1 MNVVLDFQGGS
12 IELDAGDRL
21 IAACDGPR
29 LSDGADPAEA
39 VRQALT
45 GPIDFPPLRDAVV
58 PGDTVIIAND
68 GETPCAPA
76 VISAACEALFEAGVE
91 PGSITVLSS
100 STPLVPMQLPEGVS
114 FAVHDPDDKTQ
125 MSYLATTQEG
135 RRIYLN
141 RKLTDA
147 EFVLPVGRLAY
158 DPAFGYRGPWSS
170 LFPGMSDTE
179 TRRSFALRA
188 SSDTAPDPDLPSP
201 ALLEASEVCWLIG
214 CQFHVG
220 VLGEPSGPIRVVA
233 GLESAVQRRG
243 AEELNANFRFRAPSR
258 AEVVIASVEGG
269 DLNALT
275 AGLNNA
281 VRLTRRG
288 GKIVILSGVQGD
300 VGMNLARVRD
310 AGDPRSA
317 LAAVKGGETH
327 ADYFV
332 ARAIAEATVHADVY
346 LLSKLDPDLVEEM
359 SMTPLGR
366 PEESRRLA
374 AAASDVILV
383 NRADLVRCDAEE
395 D

>member
-1 MNVVLDFQGGS
+1 MALEFRGGS

-21 IAACDGPR
+21 IATCTGPR
-29 LSDGADPAEA
+29 LSQGADPAEA
-39 VRQALT
+39 AFLALAA
-45 GPIDFPPLRDAVV
+45 PLDFPPLRHAVV
-58 PGDTVIIAND
+58 PGDIVVIAND

-76 VISAACEALFEAGVE
+76 VIAAACQVLFDAGVE
-91 PGSITVLSS
+91 AGSITVLCSS
-100 STPLVPMQLPEGVS
+100 APEVPLQLPEGVE
-114 FAVHDPDDKTQ
+114 FAVHNPDDKEQ

-135 RRIYLN
+135 RRVYLN
-141 RKLTDA
+141 RRLTDA
-147 EFVLPVGRLAY
+147 DFVLPVGRLTF
-158 DPAFGYRGPWSS
+158 DPAFGYRGPWST

-179 TRRSFALRA
+179 TRRSFALR
-188 SSDTAPDPDLPSP
+188 SSDDTPPDPDLPSP

-233 GLESAVQRRG
+233 GLESSVQRRG
-243 AEELNANFRFRAPSR
+243 AEELDANLRFRAPSR
-258 AEVVIASVEGG
+258 AEVVIASVEGS
-269 DLNALT
+269 DLDALT

-281 VRLTRRG
+281 VRLARRG
-288 GKIVILSGVQGD
+288 GKIVILSGVEGD

-317 LAAVKGGETH
+317 LAAIKGGEGQP
-327 ADYFV
+327 DYFA
-332 ARAIAEATVHADVY
+332 ARAIAEATTHADVY

-359 SMTPLGR
+359 SITPLSK
-366 PEESRRLA
+366 PEESRRLV

-383 NRADLVRCDAEE
+383 NKADLVRCDADE